1 MFNRFLDFAFG
12 YARNDNGCFR
22 DVLDVGEVIDY
33 YCVFGKL
40 KSQIKPTGLETDD
53 MIEITDDIFIC
64 EDELIF
70 KASRSGGPG
79 GQNVN
84 KVNTRITLLF
94 DVANCES
101 FSDAQKQRILSRL
114 STRADKNG
122 LIRVISQKFRTQK
135 ANRRAAVER
144 LQQLL
149 AEALKIRLAREKTK
163 IPYVVKQRRLEE
175 KRRRSLLKQQRAK
188 RSLAEDF
195 WD

>member
-1 MFNRFLDFAFG
+1 M
-12 YARNDNGCFR
+12 
-22 DVLDVGEVIDY
+22 ID
-33 YCVFGKL
+33 
-40 KSQIKPTGLETDD
+40 I
-53 MIEITDDIFIC
+53 IDDIFIC
-64 EDELIF
+64 EDELVF

-84 KVNTRITLLF
+84 KVNTRITLFF

-101 FSDAQKQRILSRL
+101 FSDVQKRRILSRL

-122 LIRVISQKFRTQK
+122 LVRVVSQRFRTQK

-149 AEALKIRLAREKTK
+149 AEALKTRPVRKKTRV
-163 IPYVVKQRRLEE
+163 PYAAKKRRLEE

-188 RSLAEDF
+188 RNLAEDLA
-195 WD
+195 D